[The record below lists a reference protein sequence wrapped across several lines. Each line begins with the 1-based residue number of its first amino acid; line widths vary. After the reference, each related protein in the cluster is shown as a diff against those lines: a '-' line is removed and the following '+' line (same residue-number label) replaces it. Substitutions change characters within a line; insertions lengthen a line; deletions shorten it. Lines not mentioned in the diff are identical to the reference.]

1 PPPDWVIQHGQ
12 LRQRRR
18 LLTTTTATATATASS
33 AAATVSSPVDIYAP
47 GCPATAEALVYGM
60 LQLKRKVRN
69 TRTAR
74 MWYRKWAPIGSTR
87 YLYQMGGMM
96 DLLRMKTHGRG

>member
-1 PPPDWVIQHGQ
+1 MTRLSTPRYDQDRLGTFFRGASPRQAYVLIHGQ

-69 TRTAR
+69 TRTAQL
-74 MWYRKWAPIGSTR
+74 PVI
-87 YLYQMGGMM
+87 
-96 DLLRMKTHGRG
+96 